1 MLEYQLHNESTSL
14 SLVFG
19 ELERNREALN
29 IEEYSVSQ
37 TTLDQVIKIFLENT
51 QIFFLTGFPV
61 ATFVL
66 KLDMILRTICRSII
80 LKSKTMTVLHTG
92 LQKSHGYAGITR
104 EESFMSTHYIM

>member
-19 ELERNREALN
+19 ELERHREALN

-51 QIFFLTGFPV
+51 QIFFLTGFKKV
-61 ATFVL
+61 TGMRVL
-66 KLDMILRTICRSII
+66 PMRKVSCQ
-80 LKSKTMTVLHTG
+80 HT
-92 LQKSHGYAGITR
+92 T
-104 EESFMSTHYIM
+104 

>member
-14 SLVFG
+14 PLVFG

-37 TTLDQVIKIFLENT
+37 TTLDQVIKILENT

-61 ATFVL
+61 ATLVL
-66 KLDMILRTICRSII
+66 KLDRIL
-80 LKSKTMTVLHTG
+80 
-92 LQKSHGYAGITR
+92 
-104 EESFMSTHYIM
+104 F

>member
-80 LKSKTMTVLHTG
+80 LKSKTIQYCTQSCKKATGMRVSPARKVSCQHT
-92 LQKSHGYAGITR
+92 T
-104 EESFMSTHYIM
+104 